1 MKYQSNLFKAL
12 MLAICFAMISC
23 GNSVVNN
30 GGSANDVGYDPTKM
44 SNLRTMHYD
53 ALQQRLL
60 VTFGLTSGSD
70 AYQFLTQNRTTFEN
84 SAGIYNS
91 TYATNFIRLM
101 SLACEE
107 VENDEVLFPSGDA
120 KIDEPWKK
128 ITGFKADESAK
139 ELEASLL
146 SKTSS
151 MGDDYKKYALCLGA
165 ATSARATFTNYAS
178 K

>member
-1 MKYQSNLFKAL
+1 MKYQSNIFKGL
-12 MLAICFAMISC
+12 MLTICLALYSC

-30 GGSANDVGYDPTKM
+30 GGSANDIGYDPTKQ

-60 VTFGLTSGSD
+60 TTFGLTSGSD

-84 SAGIYNS
+84 SAGLYNS

-101 SLACEE
+101 SIACEE

-128 ITGFKADESAK
+128 ITGSKADEGAK
-139 ELEASLL
+139 DLETVLL
-146 SKTSS
+146 AKTSS
-151 MGDDYKKYALCLGA
+151 MSDDYKKYALCLGA